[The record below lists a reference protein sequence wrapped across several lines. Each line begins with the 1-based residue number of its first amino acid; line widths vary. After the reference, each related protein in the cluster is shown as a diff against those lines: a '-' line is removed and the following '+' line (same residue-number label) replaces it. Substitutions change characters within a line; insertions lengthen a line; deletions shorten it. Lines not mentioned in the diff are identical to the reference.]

1 MKRRKRGGSRAL
13 AAVALLTLAG
23 ALAGAHWLVRMDAY
37 RGFRGPVRVEI
48 PWDTSTMAIGEML
61 EESGVIRHR
70 WLFALAR
77 LTRPRARP
85 QAGEY
90 EFSRAATPAEI
101 FGRIARGDVFTIEVQ
116 IPEGSNAFDI
126 AAIIY
131 RAGLG
136 GETEALR
143 HALPREGFLFPA
155 VYRFKRRTTAGEAIG
170 AMARRFEQ
178 AWRELGVPEQAR
190 REIATLASLVEKE
203 AVLPAERPLIAAVYR
218 NRLERGMKLDCDP
231 TVEYAARLTGR
242 WRGTIYKHDLEADHP
257 YNTYKRAGLP
267 PGPIANPGMASLRAA
282 VAPAETKALY
292 FVAKPDGSGA
302 HAFSSD
308 FESHARAVNDYRR
321 GISANAGGKRKPGGK
336 SPAMASGARRRA
348 D

>member
-1 MKRRKRGGSRAL
+1 MKTITGF
-13 AAVALLTLAG
+13 AA
-23 ALAGAHWLVRMDAY
+23 
-37 RGFRGPVRVEI
+37 
-48 PWDTSTMAIGEML
+48 
-61 EESGVIRHR
+61 
-70 WLFALAR
+70 AR
-77 LTRPRARP
+77 DYILTRPALADMELPAEVLDFTERALGEPLLPEQAVARIVNDVRARGDD
-85 QAGEY
+85 AVREY
-90 EFSRAATPAEI
+90 ARRLDGVELDVMAATPAEI

-302 HAFSSD
+302 HVFSSD